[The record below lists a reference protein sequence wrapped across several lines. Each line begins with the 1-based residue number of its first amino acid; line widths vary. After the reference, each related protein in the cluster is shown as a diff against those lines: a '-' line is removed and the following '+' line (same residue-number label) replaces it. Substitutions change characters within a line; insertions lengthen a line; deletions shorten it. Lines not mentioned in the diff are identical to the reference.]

1 MPLSDEPLLRAAI
14 ACKPIPIRFG
24 RRRVNS
30 LLYPAIAFMNRL
42 SFGMKFSLVS
52 VLFFVP
58 MLLSNYYGARV
69 VPGLRRHANGAAESG
84 TARFDPAGTAQHGG
98 LEGLVRIE
106 SIIGQ
111 TGNVEALGTRLS
123 RIEAELSAQLQA
135 LAPVSDAPEQ
145 VAEFNARRDEL
156 VAGLRAAQAEQS
168 LQSRRRW
175 PKRCWVSRR

>member
-1 MPLSDEPLLRAAI
+1 M
-14 ACKPIPIRFG
+14 
-24 RRRVNS
+24 NS

-58 MLLSNYYGARV
+58 MLLSNYYLVRESYRAFVGTRTELQSLELLGSTLQV
-69 VPGLRRHANGAAESG
+69 RRSME
-84 TARFDPAGTAQHGG
+84 DWKD
-98 LEGLVRIE
+98 LVRIE

-135 LAPVSDAPEQ
+135 LPQSAMRPSRWRNSMPGATSWWP
-145 VAEFNARRDEL
+145 ACGR
-156 VAGLRAAQAEQS
+156 LRPS
-168 LQSRRRW
+168 SRCSPRRRW